1 MLTAEDSNAVG
12 YAALL
17 LGEGRTAH
25 RGDGNHDSPK
35 CRQQP
40 TQQRVTSQET

>member
-1 MLTAEDSNAVG
+1 MLTAEDYNALG

-25 RGDGNHDSPK
+25 RDVGNHNSPK
-35 CRQQP
+35 RRQQP
-40 TQQRVTSQET
+40 TQQRVIS